1 MTRPGWPLDVEEIGV
16 LADCLGTRIIAVR
29 EQPAPRATSYGLRRL
44 AVDLAGGRTLD
55 VLVKSFDVSPHE
67 PDATLRR
74 GARERYAY
82 EKVLAGRELGTA
94 RLYGVIWDDA
104 GGRHWLLLEFVPGEP
119 SYALENRIAAAAWL
133 RRLHASVAGQE
144 AELARADV
152 LLRYDGAYFRD
163 TAERARQAVASYP
176 GLLGR
181 RLDAVLGG
189 YEAVVGAM
197 TRMPLTL
204 VHGSCR
210 SANVLVDRGRTPPR
224 VCPLD
229 WELAA
234 LGPPLHDLAFLV
246 DRFERDVAERLCQAY
261 AAEAAGA
268 GLPVPGTAR
277 MLEEIER
284 LRLHKVLRSLARSAA
299 RAYPVETVTK
309 LVTRAEALARNVA

>member
-1 MTRPGWPLDVEEIGV
+1 
-16 LADCLGTRIIAVR
+16 
-29 EQPAPRATSYGLRRL
+29 
-44 AVDLAGGRTLD
+44 
-55 VLVKSFDVSPHE
+55 
-67 PDATLRR
+67 
-74 GARERYAY
+74 
-82 EKVLAGRELGTA
+82 
-94 RLYGVIWDDA
+94 
-104 GGRHWLLLEFVPGEP
+104 
-119 SYALENRIAAAAWL
+119 
-133 RRLHASVAGQE
+133 
-144 AELARADV
+144 
-152 LLRYDGAYFRD
+152 
-163 TAERARQAVASYP
+163 VASYP

-181 RLDAVLGG
+181 RLHRVLGG

-197 TRMPLTL
+197 TRMPPTL

-234 LGPPLHDLAFLV
+234 LGPPLHDLAFLA
-246 DRFERDVAERLCQAY
+246 DRFERDAAERLCQAY

-284 LRLHKVLRSLARSAA
+284 LRLHKVLRSLARSATW
-299 RAYPVETVTK
+299 AYPVETVTK